1 MSIDQSQQLEEI
13 SSLPSKITILFGSET
28 GTAEEFA
35 FDLGTS
41 VQSQDFLCEV
51 GDLDDY
57 ESSNLINESLVIV
70 VTSTYGN
77 GEAPYN
83 AEEMYN
89 WLETQEPDL
98 SSVSFAVCALGDT
111 GYPACLLYT
120 SDAADE

>member
-98 SSVSFAVCALGDT
+98 SSVSFAVCARHSAT
-111 GYPACLLYT
+111 
-120 SDAADE
+120 AASIRCRSSAIQ

>member
-57 ESSNLINESLVIV
+57 ESSHLINESLVIV

-77 GEAPYN
+77 GDAPYT
-83 AEEMYN
+83 ADEMYN
-89 WLETQEPDL
+89 LMVTI
-98 SSVSFAVCALGDT
+98 
-111 GYPACLLYT
+111 
-120 SDAADE
+120 